1 MNNPSSLE
9 AHLGNA
15 PGAVLAWRQR
25 ATPWVAHWRVYVHDS
40 MQILLLNSAYLN
52 LKHRATA
59 PCAQR
64 GGFNVETLL
73 RRLY

>member
-52 LKHRATA
+52 LKHRAT
-59 PCAQR
+59 
-64 GGFNVETLL
+64 
-73 RRLY
+73 RRRAHVALEFMHRRT